1 MHYHP
6 YLFGQHKQPYRHN
19 DAVIMMQ
26 ARSHVAL
33 GLLLLAQSAAFAET
47 AAEIDW
53 VSRDQLAPSIQ
64 AELPWFCQGAY
75 VEPPPADNLGSGE
88 TRATADKTSHVIGDF
103 TLLTGSVE
111 VEQGYLRIV
120 SPSVRLDETTD
131 IARLEGP
138 LVLRNQGLVVAG
150 KGGTS
155 NLFEGTGVI
164 DSGTFL
170 LHQSRFRGSATQIER
185 MASTDVL
192 LTKGQFTR
200 CEPGSN
206 AWSIRGKSILLK
218 PAEGYGTARDVTIRV
233 KDVPVVWVPY
243 LKFPLNDD
251 RQSGFLMPGAGHDGT
266 GGTDISVPYYFNI
279 APALDA
285 TYEPRSIWKRGLV
298 HDGQVRFLAGAST
311 NEVNLGFIARDK
323 IWDNRNVIDATSQG
337 TDTGSVTIPAFER
350 QNRWYTNLRH
360 EGNWGRQWQTSGSY
374 NAVSDIDYL
383 REIGGDI
390 GSSAV
395 EQFTGAIDQSLGSN
409 VSAVLDRRGEITHR
423 AGKWNSSLLVQGFQ
437 NIDPLA
443 NEQYEVLPRFRT
455 RYRDKLAFVDWNGE
469 LEFTLFDKNTDGITG
484 PLAIVG
490 QRTVL
495 DSQVSTRKSTQWG
508 FLEPALGITHRAYA
522 LDGTPV
528 GYRTNPSETTP
539 RFSLDG
545 GLFFDR
551 FFSFRGRNFQ
561 QTLEPRLFYLYVEED
576 DQDDLPQFDAGPL
589 TPGFS
594 QLFRTNRFTGRDRLG
609 DANQLSVGITSK
621 LLANRTGAQL
631 VEASIGQIY
640 YFKDRSVIF
649 RAQSGDDPT
658 RGESPLFTRLR
669 LNLTNSLSV
678 SGSYEWEPDVNRS
691 NRGTFSMKYVEG
703 DRKLFNASYIYNSP
717 EVQATGPFVSEE
729 ESDMSVIWPIPGLAG
744 HLSGIGR
751 WRYSWDRN
759 QTVDSFWGVEYN
771 DCCLKMRLVMRRYLQ
786 QARNVTVLE
795 DDPANPGGFLPVNR
809 VITPADTAIFFEFQ
823 LKGISTLGRRL
834 DLLLEQSIPGYSQR
848 EKRLGN

>member
-1 MHYHP
+1 
-6 YLFGQHKQPYRHN
+6 
-19 DAVIMMQ
+19 MMQ
-26 ARSHVAL
+26 APLYVVL
-33 GLLLLAQSAAFAET
+33 GILLLTQFPAFAET
-47 AAEIDW
+47 AADVDW
-53 VSRDQLAPSIQ
+53 VPREQLDA
-64 AELPWFCQGAY
+64 ATRADLPWFCQGTY
-75 VEPPPADNLGSGE
+75 IEPPPADNLASGE
-88 TRATADKTSHVIGDF
+88 TRATADTTSHVIGDY
-103 TLLTGSVE
+103 TLLTGKVE
-111 VEQGYLRIV
+111 IEQGYLRIQ
-120 SPSVRLDETTD
+120 SPSVRLDEQTD

-138 LVLRNQGLVVAG
+138 LLLRDQGLTVVGAS
-150 KGGTS
+150 GTS

-170 LHQSRFRGSATQIER
+170 LHQSRFRGKANQIER
-185 MASTDVL
+185 LASTDVL
-192 LTKGQFTR
+192 LTAGEFTR
-200 CEPGSN
+200 CEPDSN
-206 AWSIRGKSILLK
+206 AWAIRGQRILLK

-243 LKFPLNDD
+243 LKFPLNDE
-251 RQSGFLMPGAGHDGT
+251 RQSGFLMPGAGYDGT

-298 HDGQVRFLAGAST
+298 HDGQVRFLAGASS
-311 NEVNLGFIARDK
+311 NEVNLGFIANDK
-323 IWDNRNVIDATSQG
+323 IWDNRNLIDATSQG
-337 TDTGSVTIPAFER
+337 TNTGSVTIPPFER

-360 EGNWGRQWQTSGSY
+360 EGNWSRAWQTSGSY

-409 VSAVLDRRGEITHR
+409 VSAVLDRRAEITHR
-423 AGKWNSSLLVQGFQ
+423 AGNWHSSLLLQGFQ

-443 NEQYEVLPRFRT
+443 QEQYEVLPRVRT
-455 RYRDKLAFVDWNGE
+455 RYRDKIAFVDLSTE
-469 LEFTLFDKNTDGITG
+469 LEYTVFDKDTSGITG

-490 QRTVL
+490 ERTVL
-495 DSQVSTRKSTQWG
+495 DTEVSMRKSTRWG
-508 FLEPALGITHRAYA
+508 FLAPALGITHRAYT
-522 LDGTPV
+522 LDDTPA
-528 GYRTNPSETTP
+528 GYRTDPSVTTP

-551 FFSFRGRNFQ
+551 FFSFSGRSYQ
-561 QTLEPRLFYLYVEED
+561 QTLEPRLFYLYVED
-576 DQDDLPQFDAGPL
+576 DYQDDLPQFDSGLL

-609 DANQLSVGITSK
+609 DANQLSIGLTSK

-640 YFKDRSVIF
+640 YFEDRSVLF

-658 RGESPLFTRLR
+658 RGQSPLFTRLR
-669 LNLTNSLSV
+669 LNLSDSMSV

-691 NRGTFSMKYVEG
+691 NRGTFSLKYAKD
-703 DRKLFNASYIYNSP
+703 DRRLLNLSYIYNSP
-717 EVQATGPFVSEE
+717 EVQATGPFVNEE
-729 ESDMSVIWPIPGLAG
+729 ESDASIIWPIPLVSDR
-744 HLSGIGR
+744 LSGIGR

-759 QTVDSFWGVEYN
+759 QTVDAFWGVEYN
-771 DCCLKMRLVMRRYLQ
+771 DCCLKMRLVVRRYLQ

-795 DDPANPGGFLPVNR
+795 DDPGNPGGFVPVNR
-809 VITPADTAIFFEFQ
+809 IITPSDSAIFFEFQ

-834 DLLLEQSIPGYSQR
+834 DMLLEQSIPGYSQR